1 MRNFIQS
8 LIRLLIMTV
17 VEGLSLL
24 LMAWIIPGITIITD
38 GSSSVLTEA
47 ISIAIVLAI
56 LNGLI
61 RPILV
66 LLTLPISIVTLG
78 LFTLVINALML
89 LLASAFLPFFQVDS
103 FWAAL
108 GGAIILSAVNTLVTG
123 LISID
128 DDHSFYDGVV
138 QWLSRRKLETKEAD
152 PGRGIIMLEIDGL
165 SYQRMQ
171 RALDEG
177 IMPTA
182 KRLVETNSYNLSH
195 TDCGLPSQ

>member
-108 GGAIILSAVNTLVTG
+108 FPRI
-123 LISID
+123 
-128 DDHSFYDGVV
+128 
-138 QWLSRRKLETKEAD
+138 
-152 PGRGIIMLEIDGL
+152 
-165 SYQRMQ
+165 
-171 RALDEG
+171 
-177 IMPTA
+177 
-182 KRLVETNSYNLSH
+182 
-195 TDCGLPSQ
+195 PSQFCQKSNYLQTTKAIVGTPKSM